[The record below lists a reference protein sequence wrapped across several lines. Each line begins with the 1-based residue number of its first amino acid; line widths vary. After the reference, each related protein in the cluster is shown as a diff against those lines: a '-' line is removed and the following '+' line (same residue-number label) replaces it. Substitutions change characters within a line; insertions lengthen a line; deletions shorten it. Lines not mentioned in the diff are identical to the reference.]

1 MFGLEKWMVKS
12 AFNHSVKKAPYFKGN
27 DQQEKQPDINNI
39 FLDNNRT
46 TGENNMT
53 LNKLKFNKVS
63 AIIIGLVLTLATQA
77 DLVKEDKGKK
87 ATFLKALT
95 TLPIDVNKTKKVQAK
110 FSSLNKQGIAAGL
123 DNIVINGTLSYKKA
137 GNYQKV
143 FIQWHSVENNLKKP
157 KAINKAEFS
166 KKFRSEL
173 TTDEQQIGTPQE
185 VTIEVDEQSFMQ
197 AVNQL
202 NRGLTLA
209 QVEKLTTKSNSNPK
223 NNRAG
228 LNTNRGRGSLSSS
241 NGVKSQLPKL
251 GDAADAGGTAIEQ
264 CDYRYD
270 IANMRAHEQQRINQV
285 NSTGVITEQG
295 TCLDTTNTFDLVK
308 TYGEPCHPFISTDKV
323 YQSYRIT
330 GVIEG
335 EDKIIQSCQADLDN
349 EITII
354 KTTTGCHTSDN
365 INTRVSTATS
375 RRYYMLAGS
384 EVEVQQCLLDENSQT
399 FAIQEA
405 VCSYGSTSINGYVI
419 PETKLYYT
427 NDLGV
432 EVSVRGCQ
440 ASPTQ
445 QFTTKKLDCTGAER
459 YEHDTASSTSYLKQ
473 KTFVIDT
480 ISGTEEQ
487 VNDCQRSNSQFAHQ
501 AQSCPTNHD
510 DDHLRLLRP
519 KRSYFIDTTLADAQA
534 DTGSTVYLTACDDGI
549 SDATPYV
556 ETTTATA
563 TTYRRGDGTSY
574 GHCIIA
580 GGNYGVDGSS
590 CSPLYVY
597 GSGTVLYEA
606 YADRRLFIQGA
617 SSEVTFASIPRSV
630 LSLVDPT
637 KRLKITAIAGGG
649 ALSGKRS
656 ANVGWGQMISTYYT
670 NPMTT
675 ININIGSGSSG
686 CVKGG
691 DTTIGNLVSLMG
703 GRSRCG
709 KHDIT
714 SGYSG
719 TSGIPNINAGS
730 PATTP
735 CQYCWSPG
743 TGGYVKIEVE

>member
-1 MFGLEKWMVKS
+1 
-12 AFNHSVKKAPYFKGN
+12 
-27 DQQEKQPDINNI
+27 
-39 FLDNNRT
+39 
-46 TGENNMT
+46 MT
-53 LNKLKFNKVS
+53 LNKLKINKLKFNQLKLNKLTLNKVS
-63 AIIIGLVLTLATQA
+63 AVIIGLVLTLATQA

-95 TLPIDVNKTKKVQAK
+95 TLPITVNKTKTIQAT
-110 FSSLNKQGIAAGL
+110 FNSLNKQGISAGL
-123 DNIVINGTLSYKKA
+123 NNIVINGTLSYKKA

-157 KAINKAEFS
+157 KAVNKADFS

-173 TTDEQQIGTPQE
+173 TTDEQRIDAPQE
-185 VTIEVDEQSFMQ
+185 VTVEVDEPSFMQ
-197 AVNQL
+197 AVNRL
-202 NRGLTLA
+202 NKGLTLA
-209 QVEKLTTKSNSNPK
+209 QVETLTAKTNPNSNPK
-223 NNRAG
+223 SNRAG
-228 LNTNRGRGSLSSS
+228 LNTNRGRGSLSSN

-251 GDAADAGGTAIEQ
+251 GETADAGGTATEQ

-270 IANMRAHEQQRINQV
+270 IETMRAHEQQRTNQV
-285 NSTGVITEQG
+285 SSTGVVIEQG
-295 TCLDTTNTFDLVK
+295 ACLDTTNTFDLVK
-308 TYGEPCHPFISTDKV
+308 TYGEPCRPFISTDKV

-375 RRYYMLAGS
+375 RRYYMLNGS
-384 EVEVQQCLLDENSQT
+384 EVEVQQCLPDENSQT

-405 VCSYGSTSINGYVI
+405 VCFYGSTSINGYVI
-419 PETKLYYT
+419 PQTKLYYT

-432 EVSVRGCQ
+432 EVSVRSCQ

-445 QFTTKKLDCTGAER
+445 QFTTKKLDCTGTER
-459 YEHDTASSTSYLKQ
+459 YEHDPTSSTSYLMQ
-473 KTFVIDT
+473 KTFVVDT
-480 ISGTEEQ
+480 ISGTEEE
-487 VNDCQRSNSQFAHQ
+487 VNSCQRSNSQFAHQ
-501 AQSCPTNHD
+501 VQSCSTVHD
-510 DDHLRLLRP
+510 DHNKKLLRP
-519 KRSYFIDTTLADAQA
+519 KRAYFIDTTLTDAE
-534 DTGSTVYLTACDDGI
+534 SKVYLSFCDDDDGVA
-549 SDATPYV
+549 DATPYL
-556 ETTTATA
+556 TTTTQIA
-563 TTYRRGDGTSY
+563 TTYTRGDGTAY
-574 GHCIIA
+574 GHCMI
-580 GGNYGVDGSS
+580 GGNYGTDGAG
-590 CSPLYVY
+590 CFLYDS
-597 GSGTVLYEA
+597 GSVLYEA
-606 YADRRLFIQGA
+606 YADTPLLLQ
-617 SSEVTFASIPRSV
+617 STSNDVTFASIPSSV

-709 KHDIT
+709 KHDLT
-714 SGYSG
+714 SGHEA

-730 PATTP
+730 PGTKH
-735 CQYCWSPG
+735 CQYCWSAG